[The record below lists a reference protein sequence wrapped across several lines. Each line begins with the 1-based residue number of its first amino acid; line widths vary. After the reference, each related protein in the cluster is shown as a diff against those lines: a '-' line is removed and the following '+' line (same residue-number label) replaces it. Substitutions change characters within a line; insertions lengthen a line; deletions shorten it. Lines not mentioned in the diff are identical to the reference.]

1 MELKPPE
8 NQVKGKT
15 LESSEDERIILNND
29 ENLSHRKIVS
39 RLSSS
44 SAIKP
49 PKLCEE
55 YKNLVVVIV
64 DAKPDI
70 VLEEMMEKL
79 NTQFMGPEIEKSLFH
94 DFLTN
99 K

>member
-1 MELKPPE
+1 MR
-8 NQVKGKT
+8 
-15 LESSEDERIILNND
+15 ESSKRNRLKK
-29 ENLSHRKIVS
+29 KIVS

-99 K
+99 